1 MASLESEAAFD
12 RAKFERFKSK
22 DYRMSYMSARVRTS
36 IAWQIREL
44 RESNQM
50 SQSELAKRIGT
61 RQSAVSRLENTEYG
75 RASVQTLLD
84 VATALDVAL
93 VVKFASYDEF
103 LRQHGSL
110 KESAL
115 SVENFTSTYEHYT
128 NREDKS
134 IGDAQ
139 RSIPSQLWQRLFEN
153 IDANT
158 TPTLALTKP
167 KSQSAENMNIRFYR
181 RRSAQHDGYNSSFLT
196 NVDKAFLLYA
206 SAPEERSLT
215 TRQERAA

>member
-1 MASLESEAAFD
+1 MASLESEVAFD

-22 DYRMSYMSARVRTS
+22 DYRTSYMSARVRTS

-44 RESNQM
+44 REFNRM
-50 SQSELAKRIGT
+50 SQSELAKRIDT

-93 VVKFASYDEF
+93 VVKFVSYDEF
-103 LRQHGSL
+103 LQQHGSL

-115 SVENFTSTYEHYT
+115 SAENFASTYERYT
-128 NREDKS
+128 NREENS

-139 RSIPSQLWQRLFEN
+139 HSIPSQLWKRLFEN

-158 TPTLALTKP
+158 TPKLALTKP
-167 KSQSAENMNIRFYR
+167 KPQSAGNIRFYWR
-181 RRSAQHDGYNSSFLT
+181 LSAQHDGRNSSCLT
-196 NVDKAFLLYA
+196 DVDKAFLQYA